1 MKIIE
6 LSGTH
11 YEIGLQMGEILG
23 KTGGYPPNFSPEILE
38 KSRPYEEQ
46 LKIYASDLLDEFKG
60 IADGL
65 GIDYYIPI
73 TLETTP
79 YRFQMS
85 NCVVLAIAGEHMQ
98 SGKPILAHN
107 QEWMERES
115 KNLRV
120 CYTQPK
126 GKLRSMGFTYHWP
139 LVSRY
144 GGMNE
149 TGLAIS
155 MASASFITH
164 GPGIMLNI
172 AVRWILDT
180 CKTTAEAV
188 AYLQKIPKVWGTTYI
203 IIDKENTIAK
213 VEAHYEKTVVTY
225 PDAGAAWN
233 SLLYDAPELRERI
246 EQDRIDTCGEI
257 VSIRKTFW
265 EQWLPQH
272 KGKIADEDLTNYL
285 GNHEQTMCYHEMEGL
300 EICWSY
306 VLKPLEN
313 EILLC
318 VGRPC
323 KNVYQK
329 IDGWPVFT
337 PSNKF

>member
-1 MKIIE
+1 MKT
-6 LSGTH
+6 LTFNGTH
-11 YEIGLQMGEILG
+11 YEIGLQMGEILR
-23 KTGGYPPNFSPEILE
+23 KTSDYPPNFPPEILE

-46 LKIYASDLLDEFKG
+46 LKIYAPDLLDEFRG

-65 GIDYYIPI
+65 GIDYRIPI

-85 NCVVLAIAGEHMQ
+85 NCVVFAIAEEHTQ
-98 SGKPILAHN
+98 CGKPILAHN

-120 CYTQPK
+120 CYTQPN

-139 LVSRY
+139 LISRY

-149 TGLAIS
+149 AGLAIS
-155 MASASFITH
+155 MASASFIAY

-188 AYLQKIPKVWGTTYI
+188 AYLQKIPEVWGTTYI
-203 IIDKENTIAK
+203 IIDKENTIVK
-213 VEAHYEKTVVTY
+213 VEDHHEKTVVTY
-225 PDAGAAWN
+225 ADTGMAWN
-233 SLLYDAPELRERI
+233 SLLYDTPELRKYI
-246 EQDRIDTCGEI
+246 EQDRIDTCSEI
-257 VSIRKTFW
+257 VSIRKTYW
-265 EQWLPQH
+265 EQWFRQH
-272 KGKIADEDLTNYL
+272 KGKISDRNLTNYL

-306 VLKPLEN
+306 VLKPIEN
-313 EILLC
+313 EALLC
-318 VGRPC
+318 VGQPC
-323 KNVYQK
+323 KNEYENIV
-329 IDGWPVFT
+329 GP
-337 PSNKF
+337 